1 MLIFKNK
8 KRKLEIKKDMETI
21 SVEIEDSILKQAG
34 ISTMKEYLKRQVH
47 IYKLQMLAVE
57 ISESIIES
65 DIDYENELKQAKEKT
80 WQEYKKNNLSNI
92 LP

>member
-65 DIDYENELKQAKEKT
+65 DIDYENELQQAKEKT

>member
-1 MLIFKNK
+1 
-8 KRKLEIKKDMETI
+8 METI

-65 DIDYENELKQAKEKT
+65 DIDYENELQQAKEKT